1 MRQTEQRFEVIVV
14 DDCSVDETAA
24 IVTDIA
30 RSDPRIKLI
39 SLPKNVGPGAARN
52 VAIDAAVGTWVAL
65 LDSDDRYHPCRLERL
80 LQMATRTD
88 ADMVS
93 DNIILCPEGKAEP
106 ESIMY
111 SRERIPCEMQL
122 TATEFI
128 IQNTKT
134 GNGKRS
140 GFVFMQ
146 PMLRRKFL
154 LESGARYD
162 PGNRCGEDFMFYV
175 QCLVRDASWWI
186 TPEPLY
192 FYNIR
197 HGSLTDRVTPGDL
210 RAISALEQE
219 LLGRALTSSNAE
231 FAAALR
237 KHKRTVDH
245 WRYTMAFKAALK
257 RRDFAVAF
265 DTAFESRSS
274 FQSILR
280 DAAANAFLKV
290 YRPYSRSG

>member
-1 MRQTEQRFEVIVV
+1 MQQTEQGFEVIVV

-24 IVTDIA
+24 IVAGMA

-39 SLPKNVGPGAARN
+39 SLPENMGPGVARN
-52 VAIDAAVGTWVAL
+52 VAIDASIGRWIAL
-65 LDSDDRYHPCRLERL
+65 LDSDDRFHPCRLERL
-80 LQMATRTD
+80 LQIATRTG

-93 DNIILCPEGKAEP
+93 DNIMLCPEDEAEP

-128 IQNTKT
+128 VQNTKS

-146 PMLRRKFL
+146 PMFRREFL
-154 LESGARYD
+154 VASGVRYD

-175 QCLVRDASWWI
+175 RCLMQDASWWI

-192 FYNIR
+192 FYHIR
-197 HGSLTDRVTPGDL
+197 RGSLTDRVTPGDL
-210 RAISALEQE
+210 QAISALEQS
-219 LLGRALTSSNAE
+219 LLDRAVTLHDAAL
-231 FAAALR
+231 AAAIR

-245 WRYTMAFKAALK
+245 WRYTMAFKAAVK
-257 RRDFAVAF
+257 RHDFAVAF
-265 DTAFESRSS
+265 DTAFESWSS
-274 FQSILR
+274 FQSVLR
-280 DAAANAFLKV
+280 DTATNALFKV
-290 YRPYSRSG
+290 YRR